1 VTARQSTTVEADAG
15 MVYAEGMRNGIRTA
29 ISMICKAGGE
39 VPLSLRRELTKWDA
53 HSIHREW
60 LAQQGRPVPFAQSEQ
75 SYSFIHLALQ
85 RVGLECPHVDG

>member
-1 VTARQSTTVEADAG
+1 MTARQSTTVEVDAG

-29 ISMICKAGGE
+29 ISLIAKAGLD
-39 VPLSLRRELTKWDA
+39 VPPSLRRELVKWDA

-60 LAQQGRPVPFAQSEQ
+60 LVTQGRPVSFAQSEQ

-85 RVGLECPHVDG
+85 RVGLEFPHVDG

>member
-1 VTARQSTTVEADAG
+1 MTARASTTVEADAG

-29 ISMICKAGGE
+29 ISLLCKAGLE
-39 VPLSLRRELTKWDA
+39 VPRPLRAELTKWDA

-85 RVGLECPHVDG
+85 SVGLECAHVD